1 MMYRTCPH
9 GGANLDP
16 GEICDCLEIAEG
28 RPAATGATL
37 NLGKE
42 LPIAVY
48 QSMAQMSSCEGSWT
62 SKTRGAAT

>member
-9 GGANLDP
+9 CGANLDP

-37 NLGKE
+37 MRKE
-42 LPIAVY
+42 LPFAVY
-48 QSMAQMSSCEGSWT
+48 QSMAQMSSCGGSRT
-62 SKTRGAAT
+62 SKMKGAAT